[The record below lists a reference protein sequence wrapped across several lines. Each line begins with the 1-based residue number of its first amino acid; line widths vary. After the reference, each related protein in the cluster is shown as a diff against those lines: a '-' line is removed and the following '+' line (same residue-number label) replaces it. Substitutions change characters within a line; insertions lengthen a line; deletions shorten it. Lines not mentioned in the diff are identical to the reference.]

1 MAETL
6 SIEKILAKLY
16 LCVGNFCLSS
26 TFLACLSSTYLAA
39 QAVIKRFLL
48 YPFSATNHDF
58 YLQLMIEANLL
69 FMEKFIRKA
78 SHLLKAVFLSFKTLN
93 PDDGLELPEAQTV
106 AQSSDPTSEK
116 APKFKIYYT
125 GLTEGII
132 FG

>member
-16 LCVGNFCLSS
+16 LCVGNF
-26 TFLACLSSTYLAA
+26 CLSSTYLAA

-69 FMEKFIRKA
+69 FMEKFKRKA
-78 SHLLKAVFLSFKTLN
+78 SHLMKAVFLSFQTLKA
-93 PDDGLELPEAQTV
+93 DHGLELPEAQTV

-116 APKFKIYYT
+116 APKFEIST